1 MNPEG
6 ESIKPKDEDED
17 GSKDIDYDKLKQ
29 TKEVEEP
36 RRLGLFRGN
45 QTKILM

>member
-17 GSKDIDYDKLKQ
+17 GDSEDLTLIRLEAAKFSEKKI
-29 TKEVEEP
+29 
-36 RRLGLFRGN
+36 RRWWDSF
-45 QTKILM
+45 